1 MAEEGLTEVDEPEAV
16 ELPDHG
22 VNEELD
28 DADYEDGMAEDD
40 EEGDDDADE

>member
-1 MAEEGLTEVDEPEAV
+1 MTDEGLTRLDEPVPV

-28 DADYEDGMAEDD
+28 DADYEDGIADED
-40 EEGDDDADE
+40 GDDDAD